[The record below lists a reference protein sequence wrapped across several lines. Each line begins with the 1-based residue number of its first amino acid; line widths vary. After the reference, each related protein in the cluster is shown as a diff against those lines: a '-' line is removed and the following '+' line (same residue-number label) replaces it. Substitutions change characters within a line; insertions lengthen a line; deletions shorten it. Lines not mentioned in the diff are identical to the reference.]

1 MKHVLEL
8 NHSQWMALTALI
20 AQHQQCNE
28 RVEEYIDCST
38 PEETVTRPEE
48 LLALVMDSKIE

>member
-8 NHSQWMALTALI
+8 NHSQWMALTALT
-20 AQHQQCNE
+20 AQHQQCSE
-28 RVEEYIDCST
+28 RVEEYVDCSS

-48 LLALVMDSKIE
+48 LLAKIE